1 MDEITN
7 RFLELFNEISQIP
20 RESGK
25 EKKFA
30 DFLELFAK
38 KNNLECYRDENNN
51 VLIKKLRQFF
61 HKIPWKLMEKN
72 I

>member
-1 MDEITN
+1 MIDEITN
-7 RFLELFNEISQIP
+7 RFLEIFTEISQIP

-38 KNNLECYRDENNN
+38 K
-51 VLIKKLRQFF
+51 K
-61 HKIPWKLMEKN
+61 
-72 I
+72 

>member
-30 DFLELFAK
+30 DYLLK
-38 KNNLECYRDENNN
+38 R
-51 VLIKKLRQFF
+51 I
-61 HKIPWKLMEKN
+61 I
-72 I
+72 